1 MPGNEFCCWSV
12 QQNAQRKSRI
22 QTYPPVE
29 RVNDYVSLRYTPKG
43 DVCQTENNQQVE
55 YSTGLQKIKQI
66 RYLTLMIMKT
76 VLMFGWPFSVLTLL
90 AWWQD
95 CGLPEILH
103 QLFPTVLSET
113 SGGLGLTWSDLWK
126 ISRFEEKPK
135 VAAALQRK
143 PVKCQNANYCT
154 FTNRW
159 RLHFNKYLT
168 SPTQRLYD
176 GQFWVIRSR
185 KKSRWQPRAA
195 GS

>member
-22 QTYPPVE
+22 QTYPPVG
-29 RVNDYVSLRYTPKG
+29 RVNAYVSLRYTPKG
-43 DVCQTENNQQVE
+43 DVICQTENNQQVE

-135 VAAALQRK
+135 VAAALQRIITSK
-143 PVKCQNANYCT
+143 MPKCQL
-154 FTNRW
+154 
-159 RLHFNKYLT
+159 LHFHKPLT
-168 SPTQRLYD
+168 ITFQ
-176 GQFWVIRSR
+176 
-185 KKSRWQPRAA
+185 
-195 GS
+195 